1 MTDLRTRI
9 TKASQR
15 AIHRF
20 GPTAQANKASE
31 ECQEFI
37 DELAKFRA
45 GHATAEDVAREVW
58 DVTITNQHMHHILTN
73 VIGAARMQELGEE
86 KLEKFLEAIK

>member
-1 MTDLRTRI
+1 MTDIRDRI
-9 TKASQR
+9 SKASQR
-15 AIHRF
+15 AINKL
-20 GPTAQANKASE
+20 GPTKQANKASE

-37 DELAKFRA
+37 DELAIFRS
-45 GHATAEDVAREVW
+45 GHGSAEAVAREVW